1 MQKEV
6 NGYVW
11 FGGTGSANGKPR
23 PVGLKEPNPVGLYDI
38 IGNAEEVVQTSFH
51 LVHLDRLQGMAGGY
65 TVKGGS
71 YLTPLG
77 SLRSSY
83 RQEVPHYDANGS
95 RSVPTVG
102 VRLAI
107 GAPILTSPERL
118 AQIEDAWGK
127 LPRAGSESV
136 ASVSGPDA
144 VEDDPLKELDVLG
157 KAVAQPEIRA
167 RLQALSAVFKA
178 NIEGLNNQRSLAA
191 RSLLQQGALYEQS
204 LASDAALID
213 RANQSIELLQKSGAS
228 VETLKSAYIGQERR
242 LAAVDQNLR
251 VYADLVVSV
260 SEAFEE
266 GLLLDQQ
273 KVLNTTLREK
283 SYTDAIIFLDGFVDS
298 LRSYKNT
305 GSIDLD
311 VLKDKF
317 GI

>member
-1 MQKEV
+1 
-6 NGYVW
+6 
-11 FGGTGSANGKPR
+11 
-23 PVGLKEPNPVGLYDI
+23 
-38 IGNAEEVVQTSFH
+38 
-51 LVHLDRLQGMAGGY
+51 
-65 TVKGGS
+65 
-71 YLTPLG
+71 
-77 SLRSSY
+77 
-83 RQEVPHYDANGS
+83 VPHYDANGS